1 MSEPFTLS
9 LTSNAAA
16 DLACDLIDDFVR
28 CHGGGL
34 RSHDI
39 FTLGEAHGMVRKVQ
53 ALISAGW
60 LSGLDADRWL
70 NSEVS
75 FATGLLHDIRSDYEG
90 DNA

>member
-1 MSEPFTLS
+1 MSAPS
-9 LTSNAAA
+9 LRLTANAAA

-53 ALISAGW
+53 GLISDGF
-60 LSGLDADRWL
+60 LSGQDADDIL
-70 NSEVS
+70 NSQVG
-75 FATGLLHDIRSDYEG
+75 FAMQALGWVRDDYEG